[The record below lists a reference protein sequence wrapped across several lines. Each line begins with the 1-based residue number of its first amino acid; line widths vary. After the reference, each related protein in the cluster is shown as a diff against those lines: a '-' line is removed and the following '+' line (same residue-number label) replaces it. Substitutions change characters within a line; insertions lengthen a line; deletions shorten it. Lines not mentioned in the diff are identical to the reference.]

1 MNGHFWLQGSKL
13 IIRDVPGT
21 YCSLR
26 DSGRMN
32 TEIYIPL
39 GVHEQLSLLCATCV
53 GPFVCSW
60 MVTQLITNQLC
71 ANGSREKCHTTNV
84 TQPLQRSVCFSKVAL
99 EGGMQAIHC
108 KYSWAGC
115 KELPVL
121 GAILQSLHQGHDYRY
136 DHRRLPRHRCLPV
149 QLACHCS
156 PWPWTWF
163 GSEDELGIHTYVQP
177 HAPRVC
183 DVGHQ
188 CSYTAH

>member
-1 MNGHFWLQGSKL
+1 M
-13 IIRDVPGT
+13 PGT

-156 PWPWTWF
+156 P
-163 GSEDELGIHTYVQP
+163 
-177 HAPRVC
+177 
-183 DVGHQ
+183 
-188 CSYTAH
+188 